1 MEITKIH
8 VIMVNYLKIFFSK
21 VSSSYI
27 IFLHLIAVRDLFGFL
42 YIKFLL
48 RLSSLSPW
56 SETKQHVKATGPKL
70 IKEIDPVVVRNV
82 SGSWWPEEYN
92 GTLVYLSL
100 NCLCIYIWLLGGQSA
115 TNSEVYLGHMFV
127 LVLNLFFLSTSCVC
141 LVVNVCQGF
150 HLSTC
155 DIM

>member
-1 MEITKIH
+1 
-8 VIMVNYLKIFFSK
+8 MVNYLKISFSK

-27 IFLHLIAVRDLFGFL
+27 IFLHLIAVLDLFGFL

-92 GTLVYLSL
+92 GTLMYLSL
-100 NCLCIYIWLLGGQSA
+100 NCLCIYIWLLGGNRQPIQRFISA
-115 TNSEVYLGHMFV
+115 TCLCLSSTYFFYRHHM
-127 LVLNLFFLSTSCVC
+127 CV
-141 LVVNVCQGF
+141 
-150 HLSTC
+150 
-155 DIM
+155 

>member
-1 MEITKIH
+1 
-8 VIMVNYLKIFFSK
+8 MVNYLKISFSK

-27 IFLHLIAVRDLFGFL
+27 IFLHLIAVLDLFGFL

-92 GTLVYLSL
+92 GTLMYLSL
-100 NCLCIYIWLLGGQSA
+100 NCLCIYIWLLGGAIGNQFK
-115 TNSEVYLGHMFV
+115 G
-127 LVLNLFFLSTSCVC
+127 LSPPHVCACPQPIFSIDIICV
-141 LVVNVCQGF
+141 
-150 HLSTC
+150 SSS
-155 DIM
+155 

>member
-27 IFLHLIAVRDLFGFL
+27 IFLHLIAVRDLLGFL

-92 GTLVYLSL
+92 GTLMYLSL
-100 NCLCIYIWLLGGQSA
+100 NCLCIYIWLLGGNRQPIQRFISA
-115 TNSEVYLGHMFV
+115 TCLCLSSTYFFYRHHM
-127 LVLNLFFLSTSCVC
+127 CV
-141 LVVNVCQGF
+141 
-150 HLSTC
+150 
-155 DIM
+155 